1 MSSLISAAQ
10 EAVSIPL
17 QYARA
22 GSSLV
27 HAAMA
32 GATRCELLAHY
43 PRHDVVDP
51 QHRTRYYYH
60 AHGSRRQPST
70 EHGHFHVFSHG
81 AGAGDYVHLV
91 GISLDAVG
99 QPVRLFTT
107 NRWVTGEVWRD
118 AAEIQALLE
127 PFHVHTQGRMAP
139 VSRWI
144 TAMVRLYRPQIGQ
157 LLRRRDACMARRSAQ
172 GGMEALWEDR
182 RLDVVSQC
190 RISLVKRI
198 QQLGR

>member
-10 EAVSIPL
+10 EAVAIPL
-17 QYARA
+17 QYARS

-32 GATRCELLAHY
+32 GAKRCELLAHY
-43 PRHDVVDP
+43 PRHDVVDAV
-51 QHRTRYYYH
+51 HRTRYYYH
-60 AHGSRRQPST
+60 AHGSSRQPNA

-81 AGAGDYVHLV
+81 GGGDYIHLV

-99 QPVRLFTT
+99 QPLRLFTT
-107 NRWVTGEVWRD
+107 NRWVTGEMWRD
-118 AAEIQALLE
+118 AAEIQTLLE
-127 PFHVHTQGRMAP
+127 PFHVHSRGRMAP

-182 RLDVVSQC
+182 RLDVVSQR
-190 RISLVKRI
+190 RISLIQRI